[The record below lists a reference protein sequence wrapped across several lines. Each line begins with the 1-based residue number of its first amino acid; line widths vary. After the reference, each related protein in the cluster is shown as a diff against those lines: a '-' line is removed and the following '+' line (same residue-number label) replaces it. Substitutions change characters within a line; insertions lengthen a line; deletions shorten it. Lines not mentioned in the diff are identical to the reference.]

1 MTVMEE
7 LDKAHGG
14 QLFRKLGE
22 LGGIAPSE
30 AKLVMEALCKP
41 IAARLHDKASEA
53 SEFQRLLVLLE
64 DNDTELLKSGD
75 PASADVR
82 EDGEFVLSE
91 LYGSLEAA
99 AGQARAAA
107 QALRVDAAAVEHLQ
121 PIAASLVLAILSSR
135 YRRDAETIAAGDVRP
150 STAQDTNKGSAAGPA
165 KSGLLA
171 IVLAAM
177 GSAIL
182 RALMNRLMPRRRR
195 GTSYGYRSRRRR
207 IRRRR
212 EPNLED
218 LFQDL
223 LR

>member
-1 MTVMEE
+1 MEE

-30 AKLVMEALCKP
+30 ARLIMDALCQP

-53 SEFQRLLVLLE
+53 SEFQRLLDLLE
-64 DNDTELLKSGD
+64 DNDTELLQSGD
-75 PASADVR
+75 PGSADVR
-82 EDGEFVLSE
+82 EDGELVLSE
-91 LYGSLEAA
+91 LYGSREAA

-107 QALRVDAAAVEHLQ
+107 QALRIDTAAAEHLQ
-121 PIAASLVLAILSSR
+121 PIAASLVLAMLSSR
-135 YRRDAETIAAGDVRP
+135 YRQDDKTLTAGDVRP
-150 STAQDTNKGSAAGPA
+150 STAQETNKGTAAGPA
-165 KSGLLA
+165 KSSLLA

-177 GSAIL
+177 ASAIL

-195 GTSYGYRSRRRR
+195 RTSYDHLTRSTRRRR
-207 IRRRR
+207 TRKRA
-212 EPNLED
+212 PNLED
-218 LFQDL
+218 LFRGL

>member
-30 AKLVMEALCKP
+30 ARLLMEALCKP
-41 IAARLHDKASEA
+41 IAARLHDKASED
-53 SEFQRLLVLLE
+53 SEFQRLLDLLE
-64 DNDTELLKSGD
+64 DNDAELLKSGD

-82 EDGEFVLSE
+82 EDGELVLRE
-91 LYGSLEAA
+91 LYGSREAA

-107 QALRVDAAAVEHLQ
+107 QALRVDAGAAEHLQ
-121 PIAASLVLAILSSR
+121 PIAGSLVLAILSSR
-135 YRRDAETIAAGDVRP
+135 YRLDDETIAAGDVRP
-150 STAQDTNKGSAAGPA
+150 SPAQEKTAASAAKG
-165 KSGLLA
+165 GLLA

-195 GTSYGYRSRRRR
+195 RTSYGYRTRSTGKRRG
-207 IRRRR
+207 RRR

-218 LFQDL
+218 LFRDL